1 MLLTMD
7 GSSTYSN
14 WREMLIEWAQFSA
27 IPSVKYGIVGENRV
41 VTSYVASADR
51 PDDVH
56 RGSKLG
62 KIESGI
68 AKFITMITGV
78 YVLVSK
84 SE

>member
-1 MLLTMD
+1 
-7 GSSTYSN
+7 
-14 WREMLIEWAQFSA
+14 MLIKLVQFST
-27 IPSVKYGIVGENRV
+27 IPSVKYGIVGKKRV
-41 VTSYVASADR
+41 VTSYVASGDR

-84 SE
+84 SKQN